1 MRILILGATG
11 FLGSNLFQLASENNN
26 LTVFGT
32 SRFQH
37 ENSNIMQVDVTNK
50 QSIGCAIKKINPE
63 VVIWSLMSFGEET
76 QLIKLG
82 LENLLSEI
90 ESETKLIFL
99 STDAVFVEGIG
110 GYKESD
116 PIGTLPKEADLADYV
131 NGKNI
136 GENLIL
142 NNHPN
147 HVILRTGPLYGNN
160 GNGVIEKRTVRII
173 EKIKENQSFKA
184 YTNVYRTF
192 VDINDLSSTII
203 ELTKIKFKG
212 ILHVGPIHKESYY
225 SFYKKR
231 LEQLGWN
238 NSFLSPII
246 ISKEDFPYLSL
257 DTSLNTQKAHQLLKS
272 NFRTV

>member
-11 FLGSNLFQLASENNN
+11 FLGSNLIQLASENKN

-50 QSIGCAIKKINPE
+50 QSIGSAIRKINPE
-63 VVIWSLMSFGEET
+63 VVIWSLMSFEEET

-82 LENLLSEI
+82 LENLISEI

-110 GYKESD
+110 GYKESS
-116 PIGTLPKEADLADYV
+116 PISTLPKEAGLADYV
-131 NGKNI
+131 NGKYI

-147 HVILRTGPLYGNN
+147 HVILRVGPLYGNN
-160 GNGVIEKRTVRII
+160 GDQIIEKRTVQVI
-173 EKIKENQSFKA
+173 EKIKENQPFKA

-192 VDINDLSSTII
+192 VNVNDLSSAII
-203 ELTKIKFKG
+203 ELTKIKFNG
-212 ILHVGPIHKESYY
+212 ILHAGPIHKESYY

-246 ISKEDFPYLSL
+246 ISKEDRPYLSL
-257 DTSLNTQKAHQLLKS
+257 DTSLNTQKAHQLLKT

>member
-11 FLGSNLFQLASENNN
+11 FLGSNLFQLATENKN

-50 QSIGCAIKKINPE
+50 QSIRSAIRKINPE
-63 VVIWSLMSFGEET
+63 VVIWSLMSSEEET
-76 QLIKLG
+76 KLINLG
-82 LENLLSEI
+82 LENILSEI
-90 ESETKLIFL
+90 ESATKLIFL

-110 GYKESD
+110 GYKETD
-116 PIGTLPKEADLADYV
+116 PIGTLPKEVALADYV
-131 NGKNI
+131 NGKYT

-142 NNHPN
+142 NKHPN

-160 GNGVIEKRTVRII
+160 GDQGIEKRTIQII
-173 EKIKENQSFKA
+173 EKIKENQSFDA
-184 YTNVYRTF
+184 WTNVYKTF
-192 VDINDLSSTII
+192 VNVNDLSSTII
-203 ELTKIKFKG
+203 ELTNIKFNG
-212 ILHVGPIHKESYY
+212 ILHAGPLHKESYY
-225 SFYKKR
+225 TFYKKR

-238 NSFLSPII
+238 NSLLRPIVRY
-246 ISKEDFPYLSL
+246 KEDAPYLSL
-257 DTSLNTQKAHQLLKS
+257 DTSLNTQKAHQLLKT

>member
-11 FLGSNLFQLASENNN
+11 FLGSNLIQLGSENKN

-37 ENSNIMQVDVTNK
+37 ENSNVMQVDVTNRE
-50 QSIGCAIKKINPE
+50 SIGSAIRKISPE
-63 VVIWSLMSFGEET
+63 VVIWSLMNFEEET

-90 ESETKLIFL
+90 KRETKLIFI

-116 PIGTLPKEADLADYV
+116 LIGKLPEEAALAEYV
-131 NGKNI
+131 NGKYN

-142 NNHPN
+142 NKHPN
-147 HVILRTGPLYGNN
+147 HVILRTGPLYGSC
-160 GNGVIEKRTVRII
+160 GNQVIEKRTLRII
-173 EKIKENQSFKA
+173 EKIKENQSFEA
-184 YTNVYRTF
+184 WTNAYRTF
-192 VDINDLSSTII
+192 VNVNDLSTAII
-203 ELTKIKFKG
+203 ELTKINFTG
-212 ILHVGPIHKESYY
+212 VLHAGPIHKESYY
-225 SFYKKR
+225 TFYKKR
-231 LEQLGWN
+231 LAQLGWN
-238 NSFLSPII
+238 YSLLRPII
-246 ISKEDFPYLSL
+246 ISKEDVPYLSL
-257 DTSLNTQKAHQLLKS
+257 DTSLNTQKVHQLLKT